1 MSLAAG
7 GGKTAT
13 RETERWREKTKKGMQ
28 TNSQQGGFMTC
39 SQWSVEREEGSTD
52 RWEDTVFSA
61 KSSLILSAQ
70 ISHPHPLHLP
80 ASCSYS
86 LAVTA
91 ALIYPYP
98 LTF

>member
-1 MSLAAG
+1 
-7 GGKTAT
+7 
-13 RETERWREKTKKGMQ
+13 MQ
-28 TNSQQGGFMTC
+28 TNSQQGGFMTY

-61 KSSLILSAQ
+61 KSSLIVSAQ
-70 ISHPHPLHLP
+70 ISHPHPDPLHLP